1 MVELYVSEILS
12 RASGDRVFIM
22 ILHEKDGMRKLPV
35 LIGAFEAQS
44 ITFAKRNIHF
54 ERPITHDLFK
64 NFAEAYGVT
73 LKLYNFHQ
81 YPDVSEPRFNSKF
94 LTRTADAEIS

>member
-54 ERPITHDLFK
+54 ERPITHALFK
-64 NFAEAYGVT
+64 NFATAS
-73 LKLYNFHQ
+73 
-81 YPDVSEPRFNSKF
+81 DVRASIFILLTPYFPRRGERNE
-94 LTRTADAEIS
+94 D